1 MLSQCCDS
9 RLLTSSSGP
18 SQVSLPPYGSASFN
32 VVYSPSSLSTPE
44 TGTIELVHPDIG
56 TYVYCVEGSGQL
68 PGKTTYQG
76 GKGTAS
82 LETDI
87 D

>member
-1 MLSQCCDS
+1 MSSQCCDKHH
-9 RLLTSSSGP
+9 LTPPRGP
-18 SQVSLPPYGSASFN
+18 FQVSLPPYGSASFN

-68 PGKTTYQG
+68 PGESAPYTPPHTLRRRK
-76 GKGTAS
+76 A
-82 LETDI
+82 
-87 D
+87 